1 LHDASGIVHFTGAE
15 KNEAHSPRRKG
26 EANLMRR
33 RVSFSSRLAGV
44 SILALLLS
52 GCIGYDGD
60 VQHGYQMDP
69 RAASEIHTGELAQQ
83 VLLELGSPST
93 TSTVGGSAWY
103 YFSQR
108 TVRAV
113 EFMKPR
119 IVDQR
124 IYAVYFD
131 KDAKVERVANYGMKD
146 GRVFDFISRTTPTG
160 GTEESFLQ
168 NALSNLLRF

>member
-1 LHDASGIVHFTGAE
+1 M
-15 KNEAHSPRRKG
+15 R
-26 EANLMRR
+26 RR
-33 RVSFSSRLAGV
+33 RVSFSGRLAGI
-44 SILALLLS
+44 SIFALLLS

-60 VQHGYQMDP
+60 VAHGYQMDP
-69 RAASEIHTGELAQQ
+69 HAASEVHPGEPAQQ

-93 TSTVGGSAWY
+93 TSTVGGGSWY
-103 YFSQR
+103 YFSQK
-108 TVRAV
+108 TVRSV

-124 IYAVYFD
+124 IFAVYFD
-131 KDAKVERVANYGMKD
+131 KTNKVERLANYGMQD

-160 GTEESFLQ
+160 GTEESFLR